1 MARGGSKPGERRGGR
16 RPGSRRKLILAGDKI
31 TALGKDRLAEL
42 DEWAY
47 GVAKK
52 YAPKEDE
59 KGRPYWDHDGD
70 ETRFMRF
77 LNFCG
82 RCAAARAQ
90 FNQGGADGTP
100 VLHLPQNLQART
112 DWIKWN
118 EAVSDIPTA
127 GAGTRASS
135 RKMRRTPIRADV
147 GSLTVFMFR
156 GRSGRLLARHVE
168 A

>member
-1 MARGGSKPGERRGGR
+1 MLCGVSVVFNSLGDVLGLMCCKCNSEKGQVLIGFQSTEAFGCLHHAGGGPAQGGSKPGERRGGR

-70 ETRFMRF
+70 ETRFM
-77 LNFCG
+77 
-82 RCAAARAQ
+82 
-90 FNQGGADGTP
+90 
-100 VLHLPQNLQART
+100 
-112 DWIKWN
+112 
-118 EAVSDIPTA
+118 
-127 GAGTRASS
+127 
-135 RKMRRTPIRADV
+135 
-147 GSLTVFMFR
+147 
-156 GRSGRLLARHVE
+156 
-168 A
+168 